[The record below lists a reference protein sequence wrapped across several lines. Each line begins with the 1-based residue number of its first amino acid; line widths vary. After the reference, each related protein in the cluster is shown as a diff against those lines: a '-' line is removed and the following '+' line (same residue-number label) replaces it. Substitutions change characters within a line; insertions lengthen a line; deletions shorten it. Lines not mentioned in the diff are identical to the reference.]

1 MRRIATYLTGMIL
14 LLAPAAQ
21 AQVERS
27 VCLEGLLSLQSGNS
41 AEAITQLQTC
51 LDTEELEPEIEA
63 DIHSALGAAY
73 LFEERYGEALIEIN
87 TTFAIAANM
96 QAEITDGT
104 LWRNRGIARSELN
117 MIDPAL
123 DDFQRAA
130 QLTPN
135 DFMVHL
141 NLGILYQ
148 GMERHTEAVV
158 AFDRVVQLQPGWVGA
173 WLNRSGALLDAGI
186 TAAAV
191 QDARRAVE
199 LEPENGS
206 TLNMLCWTLIQ
217 DGRAETALPLCEMAV
232 EAEPDIGAIVH
243 SLATAKDR
251 LGENREAR
259 RLFARAYR
267 LSPEDPEIT
276 ADYNRTHNP

>member
-1 MRRIATYLTGMIL
+1 MRVFATYLTGIIL
-14 LLAPAAQ
+14 FLAGPAQ
-21 AQVERS
+21 AQVEDS
-27 VCLEGLLSLQSGNS
+27 LCLDGLLALQSGES
-41 AEAITQLQTC
+41 ADAISHLQMC
-51 LDTEELEPEIEA
+51 LDTEELQPEIEA

-73 LFEERYGEALIEIN
+73 LAEQRYGEALIEID
-87 TTFAIAANM
+87 TTFAIAASM
-96 QAEITDGT
+96 RAQITDGT
-104 LWRNRGIARSELN
+104 LWRNRGIARSELD
-117 MIDPAL
+117 MIDNAMS
-123 DDFQRAA
+123 DFQHAA
-130 QLTPN
+130 QLSPN
-135 DFMVHL
+135 DFIVHL

-148 GMERHTEAVV
+148 GMDRHTEAVV

-173 WLNRSGALLDAGI
+173 WLNRSGALLEVGI

-217 DGRAETALPLCEMAV
+217 DGRVETALPLCEMAV
-232 EAEPDIGAIVH
+232 EAEPEIGAIVH
-243 SLATAKDR
+243 SLATANDR
-251 LGENREAR
+251 LGQSREAR